1 VTRTIHLVAARG
13 GHLEL
18 MQSLM
23 DAFEGYERIWVT
35 EPSARA
41 DSLGADGERV
51 ELLPPYRRSAI
62 AAARNMRH
70 ARELVARTRPSLVV
84 CSGAGLTVPFC
95 IAARAAGARIVFT
108 ETMARITNP
117 SMSGRVLSRL
127 ASSVF
132 VQWPDMA
139 TVYPGATVCRPAL
152 LEGIGESAAPGGRGT
167 FVAVGTWHQPFD
179 RLLRLIDAAAAEGT
193 LPGPV
198 LVQSGACTYEP
209 RHAEARPFME
219 PAELEAAIA
228 SAELVVCHAG
238 SGIIAGAL
246 RAGRRPLVLPRVERH
261 GEHVDDHQ
269 LQIAA
274 RLSGYGLAVHLHDGI
289 RTSDVAAAAAPL
301 SPDMLGA
308 PGPVLS
314 AALADEIGRML
325 EPEPAALPAAA

>member
-1 VTRTIHLVAARG
+1 VSRTIHLVAARG

-18 MQSLM
+18 MQSLK

-41 DSLGADGERV
+41 DALVAAGERV
-51 ELLPPYRRSAI
+51 ELLPPYRRSAV
-62 AAARNMRH
+62 AAARNVRL
-70 ARELVARTRPSLVV
+70 ARELVARTRPRLVV

-95 IAARAAGARIVFT
+95 VAARAAGARIIFT

-139 TVYPGATVCRPAL
+139 TIYPGATVCRPAL
-152 LEGIGESAAPGGRGT
+152 LEGIAETAPGGRGT

-179 RLLRLIDAAAAEGT
+179 RLLRLVDEAAAEGT
-193 LPGPV
+193 LPQPV
-198 LVQSGACTYEP
+198 LVQSGACTYRP
-209 RHAEARPFME
+209 RYVETRSFME

-228 SAELVVCHAG
+228 GAELIVCHAG
-238 SGIIAGAL
+238 SGIIACAL
-246 RAGRRPLVLPRVERH
+246 RAGRRPLVLPRVERQ

-269 LQIAA
+269 LQIAV
-274 RLSGYGLAVHLHDGI
+274 RLSDYGLAVHLHDRI
-289 RTSDVAAAAAPL
+289 RRSDVAAAAARL
-301 SPDMLGA
+301 APDMLGA

-314 AALADEIGRML
+314 DALADEIGRML
-325 EPEPAALPAAA
+325 DSEPAALPAAA

>member
-1 VTRTIHLVAARG
+1 VSRTIHLVAARG

-18 MQSLM
+18 MQSLK

-41 DSLGADGERV
+41 DALVAAGERV
-51 ELLPPYRRSAI
+51 ELLPPYRRSAV
-62 AAARNMRH
+62 AAARNVRL
-70 ARELVARTRPSLVV
+70 ARELVARTRPRLVV

-95 IAARAAGARIVFT
+95 VAARAAGARIIFT

-152 LEGIGESAAPGGRGT
+152 LEGIAETAPGGRGT

-179 RLLRLIDAAAAEGT
+179 RLLRLVDEAAAEGT
-193 LPGPV
+193 LPQPV
-198 LVQSGACTYEP
+198 LVQSGACTYRP
-209 RHAEARPFME
+209 RYVETRSFME

-228 SAELVVCHAG
+228 AAELVVCHAG

-246 RAGRRPLVLPRVERH
+246 RAGRRPLVLPRVERQ

-274 RLSGYGLAVHLHDGI
+274 RLSDYGLAVHLHDRI
-289 RTSDVAAAAAPL
+289 RPSDVAAAAAPL
-301 SPDMLGA
+301 AADMLGA

-314 AALADEIGRML
+314 DALADEIGRML
-325 EPEPAALPAAA
+325 DPAPAALPAAA